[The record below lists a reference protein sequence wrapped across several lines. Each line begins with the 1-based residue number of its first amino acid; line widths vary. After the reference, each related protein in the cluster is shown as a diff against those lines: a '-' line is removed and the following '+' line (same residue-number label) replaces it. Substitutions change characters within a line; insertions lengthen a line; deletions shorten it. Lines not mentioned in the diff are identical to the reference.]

1 MPSENGNC
9 GGETEGPNGKGND
22 TENGGSEK
30 AKTRKPRGGPPEHY
44 FTSLYKDITVS
55 DQRLIRLTYELAN
68 NNMKD
73 RPAAGT
79 LLIRALIESSI
90 IYRIKKY
97 KLDNDL
103 KRSYQKDIPDIKLS
117 EILAFAIRH
126 SADLFKDGKNAKKS
140 LEKVQSD
147 HRDYLNS
154 IVHGSWLDPN
164 AGEIE
169 RIAGTTRELLR
180 TILTDAP

>member
-1 MPSENGNC
+1 MVQKWIKEFDAQEGTEEGNG

-103 KRSYQKDIPDIKLS
+103 NVVIKKTYQTS
-117 EILAFAIRH
+117 
-126 SADLFKDGKNAKKS
+126 N
-140 LEKVQSD
+140 
-147 HRDYLNS
+147 
-154 IVHGSWLDPN
+154 
-164 AGEIE
+164 
-169 RIAGTTRELLR
+169 
-180 TILTDAP
+180 